1 MEYLPSKSLRDLRI
15 PGFHCAFAGTGC
27 RPNLG
32 KYLLKEKF
40 LLTRFLKRILIP
52 QIMRASSSG
61 KINDLGNK
69 RFRLLF
75 GDYTKCKVPRGH
87 FMRKRFS
94 YMSKK
99 KFDHI
104 FFQLREKSNNLTRAY
119 ALTFSSALSGYWKT
133 IPMWY
138 NHKLP
143 RQKVVPTPAK
153 VEPKPAAE
161 EKPPVSVT
169 KVVHHGPP
177 PPRGLREKQML
188 QGLLDSLSFNLGQG
202 QRSLATHPRPG
213 MITTFKPFPVG
224 EDGRTENVLVYS
236 LDFASSWDGKAP
248 HLCGEPHGSCDRN
261 DPVVWVSELPMKELR
276 RLALWGE
283 AQDKFLVRYNETFIK
298 GGIHPQPS

>member
-40 LLTRFLKRILIP
+40 LFTRFLKRILIP

-99 KFDHI
+99 NFDHI
-104 FFQLREKSNNLTRAY
+104 FFQFREKSVNLTKAY
-119 ALTFSSALSGYWKT
+119 AKTFSSALSGYWKK

-138 NHKLP
+138 N
-143 RQKVVPTPAK
+143 RKVQEVAPTP
-153 VEPKPAAE
+153 VPEPIKAE
-161 EKPPVSVT
+161 PV
-169 KVVHHGPP
+169 KAIPVVKEVRKGPP
-177 PPRGLREKQML
+177 PPRGLLEKQMFQSL
-188 QGLLDSLSFNLGQG
+188 IETLSFNTGSG
-202 QRSLATHPRPG
+202 GRSLAAHPRSG
-213 MITTFKPFPVG
+213 MITTFKPFPAG
-224 EDGRTENVLVYS
+224 IDGRKDDVLVFS
-236 LDFASSWDGKAP
+236 LDFASSWDGKSP
-248 HLCGEPHGSCDRN
+248 HLCGEPHGSCDRD
-261 DPVVWVSELPMKELR
+261 DPVVWVTELPLKQLR
-276 RLALWGE
+276 QLALWGE
-283 AQDKFLVRYNETFIK
+283 PQDKILATWLAKSQGVRPRLID
-298 GGIHPQPS
+298 